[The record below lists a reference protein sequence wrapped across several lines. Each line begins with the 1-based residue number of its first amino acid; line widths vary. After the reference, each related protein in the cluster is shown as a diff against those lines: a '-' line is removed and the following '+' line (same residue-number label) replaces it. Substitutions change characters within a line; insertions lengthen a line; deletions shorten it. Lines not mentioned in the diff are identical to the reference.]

1 MLTSKSFVKKTRRGG
16 VIKIVREHY
25 LRDDIWCGSEACGKC
40 SMDKPVLSKEP
51 SIDNSLCG
59 FPHYLLPDTNVV
71 LHQVDILED
80 EIIKNVILLQTVQKE
95 VKHRSLPAYKRIRDI
110 IANSN
115 KQFYVFTNEHHRDT
129 YVEIAAGE
137 SANDFNDRAI
147 RKCVEWYNKHLKQ
160 SCNIKVVLLTN
171 DIANR
176 DKAREEGQLAY
187 TVGEYVKA
195 LNGRPELVDRLAQIN
210 SEERTKDAL
219 DRDIKVSGGKKIL
232 FPEHLSLSQLQ
243 AGIKE
248 GRYKQ
253 GTFQSSR
260 ENYREGYV
268 SVQGEEKRVFIK
280 GLANQN
286 RAVQDD
292 IIAIEMLPESQ
303 WSAPSSVIAEDTGSK
318 DDVLDEAEDSVDSSN
333 RPPRRDAM
341 PTCRVVGIIKRNWR
355 PFCGVI
361 MPASVKGGTRHLFMA
376 AERRIPKIRI
386 ETRQYDAL
394 VGHRIIVSI
403 DSWPRNSRYPLGH
416 FVRSLGKIGDKDTE
430 NEVLLL
436 EHDVPHLPF
445 SEAVLSFLP
454 KMPWT
459 ITEEDE
465 AARVDLRHI
474 DICSVDPPGCTDI
487 DDALHYRPLENGNAE
502 VGVHIADVSHFIKP
516 GNALDAEA
524 RLRGTTVYLVD
535 RRIDMVPDLLSSNL
549 CSLRGGEE
557 RFAFSTIWEMTP
569 GAEIVNVRFHK
580 SIIRSRAAFTYEEAQ
595 LKIDDRSQND
605 ALAIGLRGLNRM
617 AKILKQRRID
627 NGALTLASSE
637 IRFSMDSETHD
648 PIEVER
654 KVMRET
660 NSMVE
665 EFMLLA
671 NISVAERIRQEFPQ
685 SACLRRH
692 PVPPPSNF
700 EPLIKVALT
709 RGFELQVDSGKA
721 LADSLDKAELPDIPF
736 FNQLLRMMTT
746 RCMTQALYFSSG
758 MLPEKEYL
766 HYGLASPIY
775 THFTSPIRRYSDV
788 IVHRMLAVAISAD
801 TCFPEL
807 LNKTG
812 IQEIC
817 DNLNYR
823 HRMAQYAGRASVDLH
838 TQIFF
843 KDRVVDEDGYVI
855 AVRKNALQIFI
866 PKFGLEG
873 TLYVQ
878 KIEDGVKT
886 SLFTYNDEEPSQ
898 NVGDV
903 KLRAF
908 DHVTVQISM
917 EATSIQH
924 QKLALKL
931 VSPHVP
937 GFSVPS
943 QTSLEDNTEEED
955 EPPTKKRKTSPT

>member
-16 VIKIVREHY
+16 IIKVVREHY
-25 LRDDIWCGSEACGKC
+25 LRDDIWCGSAACDKC
-40 SMDKPVLSKEP
+40 PNEKPILEKEP
-51 SIDNSLCG
+51 SLPVVNNLCD

-80 EIIKNVILLQTVQKE
+80 EIMKNVILLQTVQKE
-95 VKHRSLPAYKRIRDI
+95 VKHRSLPSYKRIRDM
-110 IANSN
+110 IANES

-129 YVEIAAGE
+129 YIEIAAGE

-147 RKCVEWYNKHLKQ
+147 RKVVSWYTDHLKDTGV
-160 SCNIKVVLLTN
+160 KVVLLTN

-176 DKAREEGQLAY
+176 DKARAEGQIAY
-187 TVGEYVKA
+187 TVNEYVKA
-195 LNGRPELVDRLAQIN
+195 LEDKPELVDRLAQID
-210 SEERTKDAL
+210 SEERAKKAL
-219 DRDIKVSGGKKIL
+219 DSDITVSGGKNVL
-232 FPEHLSLSQLQ
+232 FPEHLSLPQLQ

-248 GRYKQ
+248 GRFKQ
-253 GTFQSSR
+253 GTFQASR
-260 ENYREGYV
+260 ENYREAYV
-268 SVQGEEKRVFIK
+268 SVQGEDKRVFVK

-292 IIAIEMLPESQ
+292 IIAVQMLSESQ
-303 WSAPSSVIAEDTGSK
+303 WSAPSSVIAEDKGSK
-318 DDVLDEAEDSVDSSN
+318 DDELDDGDETADNSKQGAK
-333 RPPRRDAM
+333 RGAI
-341 PTCRVVGIIKRNWR
+341 PTCRVVGIIKRSWR
-355 PFCGVI
+355 PYCGVL
-361 MPASVKGGTRHLFMA
+361 MPGSVKGGTRHLFMA
-376 AERRIPKIRI
+376 AERLIPKIRI
-386 ETRQYDAL
+386 ETRQYDTLA
-394 VGHRIIVSI
+394 GQRIIVSI

-416 FVRSLGKIGDKDTE
+416 FVRCLGAIGDKETE

-454 KMPWT
+454 KMPWC
-459 ITEEDE
+459 ITKEDE
-465 AARVDLRHI
+465 AVREDLRHI

-516 GNALDAEA
+516 GNALDSEA
-524 RLRGTTVYLVD
+524 RSRGTTVYLVD

-549 CSLRGGEE
+549 CSLRGGVE
-557 RFAFSTIWEMTP
+557 RFAFSTLWEMNP
-569 GAEIVNVRFHK
+569 QAEIVSVRFTK
-580 SIIRSRAAFTYEEAQ
+580 SIIKSRAAFTYEQAQ
-595 LKIDDRSQND
+595 LKIDDKSQDD
-605 ALAIGLRGLNRM
+605 ALAIGLRGLNKM

-671 NISVAERIRQEFPQ
+671 NISVAEKIRQEFPQ

-692 PVPPPSNF
+692 PTPPPSNF

-721 LADSLDKAELPDIPF
+721 LADSLDKAELPSIPF

-758 MLPEKEYL
+758 MLPEREYL
-766 HYGLASPIY
+766 HFGLASPIY

-788 IVHRMLAVAISAD
+788 IVHRMLSVAITAD
-801 TCFPEL
+801 ACFPEL
-807 LNKTG
+807 LDKAK

-843 KDRVVDEDGYVI
+843 KKKIVDEEGYVI
-855 AVRKNALQIFI
+855 AVRKNALQVFI

-873 TLYVQ
+873 TLYLQ
-878 KIEDGVKT
+878 KTEGGVKS
-886 SLFTYNDEEPSQ
+886 SLFTYNDDEPSQ
-898 NVGDV
+898 NAGDV

-908 DHVTVQISM
+908 DYVKVQISM

-924 QKLALKL
+924 QKLRLKL
-931 VSPHVP
+931 VTPQVP
-937 GFSVPS
+937 GFSVPP
-943 QTSLEDNTEEED
+943 LEASESDSKQN
-955 EPPTKKRKTSPT
+955 EPPKKKARASSD